1 MDLEPNITDRNT
13 DRNVLQEP
21 LKPCGVEP
29 LTGFYRTG
37 SCETGPEDAGVHVVC
52 SRVTQEFLDFS
63 TSRGNDLVT
72 PRPEYGFAGLKA
84 GDRWCLCA
92 ARWRE
97 ALEAGVAPPVILEST
112 HERALEV
119 VELETLQAHAL
130 VQN

>member
-1 MDLEPNITDRNT
+1 MDLEPNIT

-63 TSRGNDLVT
+63 TSRGNDLSRRGPNTALRASSRVT
-72 PRPEYGFAGLKA
+72 AGV
-84 GDRWCLCA
+84 CA
-92 ARWRE
+92 RQGGEKRWR
-97 ALEAGVAPPVILEST
+97 
-112 HERALEV
+112 RASRRL
-119 VELETLQAHAL
+119 
-130 VQN
+130 